1 MTTPEPAEMTSTA
14 MPVAFL
20 NSVGDS
26 LLSVASFEV

>member
-14 MPVAFL
+14 MPVAFS
-20 NSVGDS
+20 NSAAIS